1 MTFEMS
7 RKIANTAWLQMAFS
21 GALVIGITAFHATL
35 QQVIVVQVVL
45 MVLLL
50 AAVSYPFFR
59 IGREMIRRDVLRR
72 AA

>member
-1 MTFEMS
+1 
-7 RKIANTAWLQMAFS
+7 MAFS
-21 GALVIGITAFHATL
+21 GALVVGISAFHATL

-50 AAVSYPFFR
+50 TAVSFPFFR
-59 IGREMIRRDVLRR
+59 MTYKASTALRE